1 MFPQFCETTRDLAP
15 EIYFGGTEVPP
26 YCHLRVS
33 TDVPLAELV
42 TAIRTVG
49 VASSSSGYIDGE
61 GVHFH
66 LSEDD
71 NIRVDLSREFVFVSQ
86 PGDTEGAMPS
96 AWQVLFFLMEPV
108 RKVLFVGHH
117 DALLLEKSQATL
129 RLCLALDQLWV
140 QDVFLKMNQAMV
152 ESDEAREKGLA
163 QLMKMHEEE
172 TGGTSSEMWEFWE
185 VFSVLLMEQRL
196 GLRVEALAIPPT
208 V

>member
-15 EIYFGGTEVPP
+15 EIYFGGEDVPP
-26 YCHLRVS
+26 YCHLRVP

-42 TAIRTVG
+42 TSIRTVG

-66 LSEDD
+66 LSDDD

-86 PGDTEGAMPS
+86 PADTEGARPS

-108 RKVLFVGHH
+108 RKVLFVGQH
-117 DALLLEKSQATL
+117 DALVLEKSPATM
-129 RLCLALDQLWV
+129 RLCLALDQLWG
-140 QDVFLKMNQAMV
+140 QDVFLKLNQAMV

-163 QLMKMHEEE
+163 RLMKVHEEE
-172 TGGTSSEMWEFWE
+172 TGGTSSEMWEFWD

-196 GLRVEALAIPPT
+196 GLRVETLADPMAE
-208 V
+208 

>member
-26 YCHLRVS
+26 YCHLRVA
-33 TDVPLAELV
+33 TDGPLAELV
-42 TAIRTVG
+42 ASIRSVG

-96 AWQVLFFLMEPV
+96 AWQVFFFLMEPV
-108 RKVLFVGHH
+108 RRVLFVGQR
-117 DALLLEKSQATL
+117 DALLLEKTDTTM
-129 RLCLALDQLWV
+129 RLCLALDQLWG
-140 QDVFLKMNQAMV
+140 QETFLGTRQAMV

-172 TGGTSSEMWEFWE
+172 TGGTSSEMWEFWD
-185 VFSVLLMEQRL
+185 VFSALLMEQRL
-196 GLRVEALAIPPT
+196 GLRVESLATPPT
-208 V
+208 E